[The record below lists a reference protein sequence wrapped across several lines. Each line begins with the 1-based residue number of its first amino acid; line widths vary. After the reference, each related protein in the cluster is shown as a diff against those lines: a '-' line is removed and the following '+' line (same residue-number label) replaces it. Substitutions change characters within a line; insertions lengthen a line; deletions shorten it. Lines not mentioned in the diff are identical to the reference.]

1 MSSSFSIYQV
11 IVQDIDSWHSVG
23 SFADYGVAEAVA
35 GEVRATY
42 VARGRDDID
51 VYLKTL
57 DIQTAMPQ
65 VFRFACEVAFADGLP
80 GPAEPIVPTLT
91 QVVYAGRESW
101 PCNLN
106 VPQGVRAYGTTAED
120 AVRAATAYYVAAE
133 QDGTLDEYR
142 SRMARRIARDAYYE
156 GELAKLAVRA
166 SGPDLTVQKQH
177 VLLRTLERFGA

>member
-1 MSSSFSIYQV
+1 MSPSFSIYQV

-23 SFADYGVAEAVA
+23 SFSDHRVAESVA

-42 VARGRDDID
+42 VSRGRDDID
-51 VYLKTL
+51 VYLKAT
-57 DIQTAMPQ
+57 DVHSTASP
-65 VFRFACEVAFADGLP
+65 VLRFACEVSFADGLP
-80 GPAEPIVPTLT
+80 GPIEPIEPTLT

-101 PCNLN
+101 PGNLN

-120 AVRAATAYYVAAE
+120 AIRAATAYYVAAE

-142 SRMARRIARDAYYE
+142 RRMAQRIARDAYYE
-156 GELAKLAVRA
+156 GELAKLAARA
-166 SGPDLTVQKQH
+166 TGPDLTLQKQH